1 MKFTKILAIVLLFV
15 STICSAQFSFKNYA
29 LHHLNVV
36 DVNTK
41 QILKNHSIVIH
52 DGTII
57 NILPT
62 SDYINN
68 DSTQVILLKN
78 KYVVPGLIDAHVHFA
93 TDPTKERRDNAEK
106 VLKEM
111 LLTGVTSVRDMAG
124 DTRALASLSRNTLVG
139 DVDGPTIY
147 YSALMAGTRFF
158 SDPRTIATAQGG
170 VSGEMPYMKAIHS
183 GSNLPLEIAQAKG
196 TGAHGIK
203 LYANL
208 SAKEMNA
215 IVKEAKKQGIPVWSH
230 VSLKPTKPSEVIA
243 SEVISISHVSLFL
256 DEKYTADKKLMN
268 KWSTYKGGKDSK
280 NFWDKEFQKLDFS
293 KVYESMKKNNVV
305 LDATVTVLEIY
316 KKYPKHVWRYE
327 LGKRITA
334 DAYKNGV
341 HIAAGSD
348 SDQKTFVQ
356 HEMKLLVKECGLS
369 PFDALISATKYS
381 AMATGIFNTEGSI
394 EKGKKANL
402 LFLNKNPTTDV
413 KNINDVYLVIK
424 NGKLYNSK

>member
-1 MKFTKILAIVLLFV
+1 MKFTKTLAVVTLFV
-15 STICSAQFSFKNYA
+15 SSICNAQFSFKNYA

-36 DVNTK
+36 DVNSK

-62 SDYINN
+62 RDYVKN
-68 DSTQVILLKN
+68 DSTQVINLKN

-111 LLTGVTSVRDMAG
+111 LLTGITSVRDMAG

-170 VSGEMPYMKAIHS
+170 ISGEMPYMKAIHS

-230 VSLKPTKPSEVIA
+230 ASLRPT
-243 SEVISISHVSLFL
+243 
-256 DEKYTADKKLMN
+256 
-268 KWSTYKGGKDSK
+268 
-280 NFWDKEFQKLDFS
+280 
-293 KVYESMKKNNVV
+293 
-305 LDATVTVLEIY
+305 
-316 KKYPKHVWRYE
+316 
-327 LGKRITA
+327 
-334 DAYKNGV
+334 
-341 HIAAGSD
+341 
-348 SDQKTFVQ
+348 
-356 HEMKLLVKECGLS
+356 
-369 PFDALISATKYS
+369 
-381 AMATGIFNTEGSI
+381 
-394 EKGKKANL
+394 NL
-402 LFLNKNPTTDV
+402 LK
-413 KNINDVYLVIK
+413 
-424 NGKLYNSK
+424 